1 MIQHLILLV
10 IQLLAVLH
18 ILPFTTTTNTKML
31 ANWFN
36 SMFRKFMKVNC
47 FSFVVAL
54 RFLNVCTSTTSPGTT
69 FGIKLLYHPAPLL
82 PIRLFQHQGLLFDE
96 RQLCLFFLAIAQNKR
111 LNGFINSNWDFF

>member
-18 ILPFTTTTNTKML
+18 ILPFTTTTNTKM

-47 FSFVVAL
+47 FSFVVRL
-54 RFLNVCTSTTSPGTT
+54 TFLERLHINHIAGTT
-69 FGIKLLYHPAPLL
+69 FGIITLPSGAFATDTPLH
-82 PIRLFQHQGLLFDE
+82 QHGLLFDE
-96 RQLCLFFLAIAQNKR
+96 RQLCLYFLSHAQNKR